1 MGTIKDAVKRECRKN
16 GITQVDLATL
26 CKMKTGN
33 LSNQISR
40 DDTVQLG
47 LIRKICQKLSISVGS
62 LLGEDEPEHKTNPVN
77 EEVEMIYK
85 QLKAVLSEADD
96 DVVEQ
101 IMGKIGRAYLEVVRK
116 KAVPRKQSQGEQTRG

>member
-62 LLGEDEPEHKTNPVN
+62 LLGEDEPEHKTNPIN

-85 QLKAVLSEADD
+85 QLKAVLQEGDD
-96 DVVEQ
+96 EVVEQ
-101 IMGKIGRAYLEVVRK
+101 ILGKIAREYMNVTQK
-116 KAVPRKQSQGEQTRG
+116 KESFLSKQKLG

>member
-62 LLGEDEPEHKTNPVN
+62 LLGEDEPEHKTNPIN

-85 QLKAVLSEADD
+85 QLKAVLQEGDD
-96 DVVEQ
+96 VVVEQ
-101 IMGKIGRAYLEVVRK
+101 ILGKIAREYMNVTQK
-116 KAVPRKQSQGEQTRG
+116 KESFLSKQKLG

>member
-62 LLGEDEPEHKTNPVN
+62 LLGEDEPKHKTNPVN
-77 EEVEMIYK
+77 EEVDMIYK

-101 IMGKIGRAYLEVVRK
+101 IMGKIGRAYLEVLRK
-116 KAVPRKQSQGEQTRG
+116 KSVPRKQSQGEQTRG

>member
-62 LLGEDEPEHKTNPVN
+62 LLGEDEPEHKTNPIN

-85 QLKAVLSEADD
+85 QLKAVLQEGDD
-96 DVVEQ
+96 EVVEQ
-101 IMGKIGRAYLEVVRK
+101 ILGKIAREYMNVTQK
-116 KAVPRKQSQGEQTRG
+116 KESFLSEQKLG

>member
-1 MGTIKDAVKRECRKN
+1 MGLIKDAVKRECRKK
-16 GITQVDLATL
+16 GITQVELAEL
-26 CKMKTGN
+26 CGMKTGN

-47 LIRKICQKLSISVGS
+47 LVKKICQKLDISIGL
-62 LLGEDEPEHKTNPVN
+62 LLGEDESVLNTNPIN
-77 EEVEMIYK
+77 DEVEMIYK
-85 QLKAVLSEADD
+85 QLKAVLNEAED

-116 KAVPRKQSQGEQTRG
+116 KPVPREQSQGEQTRG

>member
-62 LLGEDEPEHKTNPVN
+62 LLGEDEPEHKTNPIN

-85 QLKAVLSEADD
+85 QLKKVLQEGDD
-96 DVVEQ
+96 EVVEQ
-101 IMGKIGRAYLEVVRK
+101 ILGKIAREYMNVTQK
-116 KAVPRKQSQGEQTRG
+116 KESFLSKQKLG